1 MKKILYISYDGL
13 LEPLGQ
19 SQVLEYQKKL
29 SKNHDIFIISFEKT
43 PFDINNEFHNS
54 TLSIVKSSNISWYRL
69 RYHKSPSGLATAF
82 DIFTGI
88 LFAIFLIFRFKLTII
103 HARSYVPSV
112 IAIVIKK
119 LIGIKFIFDMRGF
132 WADER
137 VDGDIWKKDSL
148 LYKLAKW
155 FESKFIV
162 NADHLVSLTESAINE
177 IKKFKYIDSN
187 MPSYS
192 VIPTCANL
200 DMFTHQPKKNK
211 NFTLGYVGSAGTWY
225 NFDSVIAA
233 FLELLKII
241 PDATLLIVNQN
252 EHEYILKK
260 LVENN
265 ISQNQFKLIS
275 ANHSEVPL
283 LMNQMDAGI
292 FFIKQLYSKL
302 ASAPTKLGEFLGC
315 GIPCLTNNKIG
326 DMQSIIE
333 EEGVGV
339 SIPDF
344 SDAAILSGVQDLIY
358 ITQVPGISN
367 KCISSSKKYF
377 SLNNG
382 VKRYDEIYSSI

>member
-29 SKNHDIFIISFEKT
+29 SNNNKIYIVSFEKKSLDT
-43 PFDINNEFHNS
+43 NNTFHNS
-54 TLSIVKSSNISWYRL
+54 TLNIIRSSNINWYRFK
-69 RYHKSPSGLATAF
+69 YHKTPSGLATAY
-82 DIFTGI
+82 DILIGI
-88 LFAIFLIFRFKLTII
+88 IYATFLIFRFNIKII

-112 IAIVIKK
+112 IALTIKK
-119 LIGIKFIFDMRGF
+119 IIRIKFIFDMRGF

-137 VDGDIWKKDSL
+137 VDGGIWKNNSL

-155 FESKFIV
+155 FEKKFII
-162 NADHLVSLTESAINE
+162 NSDHIVSLTNSGIEE
-177 IKKFKYIDSN
+177 IKKFNYIDHN
-187 MPSYS
+187 MPEYS

-200 DMFTHQPKKNK
+200 NIFSYKPNKNK

-225 NFDSVIAA
+225 DFDSVIAA
-233 FLELLKII
+233 FIELLKII
-241 PDATLLIVNQN
+241 PDAKFLIVNQN
-252 EHEYILKK
+252 EHEYILDK
-260 LVENN
+260 LIKSN
-265 ISQNQFKLIS
+265 ISQNNYELIS
-275 ANHSEVPL
+275 ANHSEVPS

-292 FFIKQLYSKL
+292 FFIKQLFSKT

-315 GIPCLTNNKIG
+315 GIPCFTNNKIG
-326 DMQSIIE
+326 DMQLIIE

-344 SDAAILSGVQDLIY
+344 SEACIESGVQKLVHLAQ
-358 ITQVPGISN
+358 TNNISE
-367 KCISSSKKYF
+367 KCVQASSKYF

-382 VKRYDEIYSSI
+382 VKRYNDIYSSL

>member
-29 SKNHDIFIISFEKT
+29 SKNHEIFIISFEKT

-69 RYHKSPSGLATAF
+69 RYHKRPSGLATAF
-82 DIFTGI
+82 DIFAGI

-177 IKKFKYIDSN
+177 IKKFKYIDNN

-192 VIPTCANL
+192 VISTCANL
-200 DMFTHQPKKNK
+200 DIFTHQPNKNK

-225 NFDSVIAA
+225 NFESVIAA

-241 PDATLLIVNQN
+241 PDATLFIVNQN

-260 LVENN
+260 IVENN
-265 ISQNQFKLIS
+265 ISQNHFKLIS

-292 FFIKQLYSKL
+292 FFIKQLFSKL

-333 EEGVGV
+333 DEGVGV

-344 SDAAILSGVQDLIY
+344 SQTAILSGVQDLIR
-358 ITQVPGISN
+358 ITQVPDISN
-367 KCISSSKKYF
+367 KCIRSSRKYF
-377 SLNNG
+377 SLTNG
-382 VKRYDEIYSSI
+382 VKRYDEIYSSL

>member
-29 SKNHDIFIISFEKT
+29 SKRHDIFIISFEKISL
-43 PFDINNEFHNS
+43 DKNNEFHNS
-54 TLSIVKSSNISWYRL
+54 TLNILKSSNINWYRL
-69 RYHKSPSGLATAF
+69 QYHKKPSGLATAF

-88 LFAIFLIFRFKLTII
+88 FFASFLILRFNIKII

-112 IAIVIKK
+112 IALAMKK

-137 VDGDIWKKDSL
+137 VDGGIWKNNSL

-155 FESKFIV
+155 FESKFII
-162 NADHLVSLTESAINE
+162 NADHIVSLTKSAINE
-177 IKKFKYIDSN
+177 IKKFEYIDCN
-187 MPSYS
+187 MPPYS
-192 VIPTCANL
+192 VISTCTNL
-200 DMFTHQPKKNK
+200 EMFTHQPNKNK
-211 NFTLGYVGSAGTWY
+211 NFTLGYVGSVGTWY
-225 NFDSVIAA
+225 DFDSVIVA

-241 PDATLLIVNQN
+241 PDATLFIVNQN
-252 EHEYILKK
+252 EHEYISNQLHKNNVSMNRYR
-260 LVENN
+260 LV
-265 ISQNQFKLIS
+265 S

-292 FFIKQLYSKL
+292 FFINQLFSKT

-326 DMQSIIE
+326 DMQAIIE
-333 EEGVGV
+333 NENVGV

-344 SDAAILSGVQDLIY
+344 SQENIKAGIQDLID
-358 ITQVPGISN
+358 ITQTPNISKQCVRTSN
-367 KCISSSKKYF
+367 KYF
-377 SLNNG
+377 SLKNG
-382 VKRYDEIYSSI
+382 VNRYDEIYSSL

>member
-29 SKNHDIFIISFEKT
+29 SKNHEIFIISFEKT

-69 RYHKSPSGLATAF
+69 RYHKRPSGLATAF
-82 DIFTGI
+82 DIFAGI

-187 MPSYS
+187 MPPHS

-200 DMFTHQPKKNK
+200 DIFTYQPNKNK

-260 LVENN
+260 LVKNN

-292 FFIKQLYSKL
+292 FFIKQLFSKI

-344 SDAAILSGVQDLIY
+344 SQAAILSGVQDLIY
-358 ITQVPGISN
+358 ITQVPDISN
-367 KCISSSKKYF
+367 KCIRSSKKYF
-377 SLNNG
+377 SLSNG
-382 VKRYDEIYSSI
+382 VNRYDEIYSSI